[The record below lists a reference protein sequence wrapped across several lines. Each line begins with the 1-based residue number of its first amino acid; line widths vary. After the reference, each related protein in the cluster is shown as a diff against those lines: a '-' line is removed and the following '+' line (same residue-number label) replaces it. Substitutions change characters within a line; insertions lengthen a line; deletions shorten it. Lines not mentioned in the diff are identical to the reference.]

1 MGPEITGSISA
12 FYQQSE
18 LLTLAGPV
26 LVMRLVFFTV
36 CCSPGL
42 LLLFAVVLIALLH
55 CAWTPFDKGNGHAPG
70 LAYGPGIDALLALCE
85 LPCRKH

>member
-1 MGPEITGSISA
+1 M
-12 FYQQSE
+12 
-18 LLTLAGPV
+18 

-36 CCSPGL
+36 CYSPGL
-42 LLLFAVVLIALLH
+42 LLLFAVVLIAFLH

-85 LPCRKH
+85 LPCGKH